1 MEPEPEG
8 GCSMAILTPTV
19 SARLERGFTAL
30 SGDATPAGDG
40 GGGHDDGSVD
50 PAAAAFASAGLGAGP
65 PTHMTGTNHDDLSA
79 LPARALCKRAEDM
92 GIDEDAIDRADSM
105 ENRKEALIALIK
117 ESAEAKAVA
126 AAVETELAQLRAE
139 LAPLTARAL
148 AKRAEEAGIEGEHID
163 AADGADDRKAALTDL
178 VVEYHRKH
186 HRKPHQQEAGA
197 QDDPF
202 AELAAVLAV
211 SGDAGGVRPTA
222 ATLEI
227 LALLDSQPEPE
238 PELEPEPD
246 MQVDT
251 AEVGIPPVT
260 DSVEQVRA
268 PSLMEVKQHGARA
281 GADSAEMI
289 QKFATSFDS
298 LRTELER
305 LSDGDLPARAVR
317 EGVSQDDLTHAME
330 QAMAA
335 AELEPEPETDEPE
348 EREEQ
353 EEQGPGHID
362 LFRASVVGLILA
374 AEERRHARDSADKQ
388 LIAEVEAMLVAELK
402 GLEAPELR
410 QRAEAA
416 GVDWDLATADADTPD
431 SMLQLAREAI
441 CECEK
446 PALKDRRERELAAR
460 DKLQLLTKLGQLKQ
474 HGVRAGVDSAQIDQK
489 FSTGGPDSVR
499 NLICET
505 QLSRRS
511 DFEQLRVQP
520 GQAACALRLHSAV
533 YGDVCME
540 LPEACMPGRGGK
552 KRKKKGGHDVSIRL
566 LPERAHGDREFTGPD
581 GVRIEACDSGELDQ

>member
-79 LPARALCKRAEDM
+79 LSARALCKHAEDM

-202 AELAAVLAV
+202 AELAAELAV

-251 AEVGIPPVT
+251 AEVGIPPAT

-330 QAMAA
+330 QAMEA
-335 AELEPEPETDEPE
+335 AELKPEPETDEPE
-348 EREEQ
+348 ER

-388 LIAEVEAMLVAELK
+388 LIAEVEATLMAELK
-402 GLEAPELR
+402 GLEAPELQ

-416 GVDWDLATADADTPD
+416 GVDWDLAIADADTPD

-441 CECEK
+441 CKCEK

-474 HGVRAGVDSAQIDQK
+474 HGVRAGVDSAEMDQK
-489 FSTGGPDSVR
+489 FSSGGPDSVR

-511 DFEQLRVQP
+511 DFEKLRVQP
-520 GQAACALRLHSAV
+520 GQAGRALRLHSAV

-540 LPEACMPGRGGK
+540 LPEACLPDGG
-552 KRKKKGGHDVSIRL
+552 GGHDVSIRL
-566 LPERAHGDREFTGPD
+566 LSETAHEDSEFTGPD
-581 GVRIEACDSGELDQ
+581 GVPIEGCDSGELDQ